1 MGVKEESNILK
12 DIIEE
17 ANKRGHSE
25 VRIRDVAYALMKV
38 RFKDSLIPYTICFG
52 APEKDSDVDA
62 YDAKDSTKFL
72 IRYFEKDLSPKE
84 KLVTDL
90 ESIVKSRHKNDDG
103 ATISFEENRAGMEQ
117 LLKEI
122 AEAKADKDTIPAK
135 ELVALLKAE
144 ADIRSK
150 LNDKFG
156 ASEKVD
162 EQLIIVQPKFNHI
175 CDKTRKEC
183 WLQTRDFAMQHWHL
197 IPDPNYKDE

>member
-1 MGVKEESNILK
+1 MNEESKILK

-38 RFKDSLIPYTICFG
+38 QFNDSLIPYTICFG
-52 APEKDSDVDA
+52 APEKDNDIEI
-62 YDAKDSTKFL
+62 YDSKESTKYL
-72 IRYFEKDLSPKE
+72 IRYFEKDLEPKE

-90 ESIVKSRHKNDDG
+90 SSIVKSRTKTDDG
-103 ATISFEENRAGMEQ
+103 GSISFEENRAGMEQ

-122 AEAKADKDTIPAK
+122 ADAKADKEIPPK
-135 ELVALLKAE
+135 ELVQLLKAE

-156 ASEKVD
+156 AAEKVD

-175 CDKTRKEC
+175 CSETRKEC
-183 WLQTRDFAMQHWHL
+183 WLQTRQFAMEHWHL
-197 IPDPNYKDE
+197 IPDPDYNNE

>member
-1 MGVKEESNILK
+1 MGLKEENNILK
-12 DIIEE
+12 NIIKE
-17 ANKRGHSE
+17 ADKRGYSE

-52 APEKDSDVDA
+52 APEKDNDVDV

-72 IRYFEKDLSPKE
+72 ERYFEKDLAPKE

-90 ESIVKSRHKNDDG
+90 ESIIKSRPKNDDG

-122 AEAKADKDTIPAK
+122 ADAKADKDTIPAK

-156 ASEKVD
+156 AAEKVD
-162 EQLIIVQPKFNHI
+162 EQLIIVQPKFNTI
-175 CDKTRKEC
+175 CPHTRREC
-183 WLQTRDFAMQHWHL
+183 WTQTRDFAMKHWHL
-197 IPDPNYKDE
+197 IPDPDYKEE

>member
-12 DIIEE
+12 NIIEE
-17 ANKRGHSE
+17 ADKRGHSE

-52 APEKDSDVDA
+52 APEKDNDIDV
-62 YDAKDSTKFL
+62 YDAKESTKFL
-72 IRYFEKDLSPKE
+72 VRYFEKDLAPKE

-90 ESIVKSRHKNDDG
+90 ESIVKSRQKDDDG

-117 LLKEI
+117 LLKDI
-122 AEAKADKDTIPAK
+122 AEAKKEGKIPTKD
-135 ELVALLKAE
+135 LVPLLKAE

-156 ASEKVD
+156 AAEKVD

-175 CDKTRKEC
+175 CEHTRKEC
-183 WLQTRDFAMQHWHL
+183 WLQTEEWAMKHWHL
-197 IPDPNYKDE
+197 IPDPNYKEE

>member
-1 MGVKEESNILK
+1 MGVKEDSNILK
-12 DIIEE
+12 GIIEE

-38 RFKDSLIPYTICFG
+38 RFRDSLIPYTICFG
-52 APEKDSDVDA
+52 APEKDNDVDA

-72 IRYFEKDLSPKE
+72 IRYFEKDLAPKE

-90 ESIVKSRHKNDDG
+90 ESIVKSRQKNDDG
-103 ATISFEENRAGMEQ
+103 GTISFEENRAGMEQ
-117 LLKEI
+117 LLQDI
-122 AEAKADKDTIPAK
+122 AEAKKDRLIPTK
-135 ELVALLKAE
+135 DLVPLLKAE

-156 ASEKVD
+156 AAEKVD

-183 WLQTRDFAMQHWHL
+183 WLQTKDYAMKHWHL
-197 IPDPNYKDE
+197 IPDPNYKE